1 MSIWKDQDYLDL
13 AIAAEDIVRD
23 TAYEYDGLA
32 NTKSAGRALQALMA
46 DSEGNYRNILERIP
60 QIMRDNDA
68 KIGGLQLSNA
78 LQARERYL
86 TGSLSTGPGMEFHHW
101 IPNAAV
107 HDATKYMPGRGH
119 ALFHEALSK
128 AGLAPGS
135 NPQSG
140 VSLSA
145 WGHRLGPNNAHI
157 NPETGGT
164 YAGYYGTRPIDMS
177 RGLIRKEGDAFVR
190 GVAQQFIDQKALPSM
205 RMALDVYNREAP
217 LRAMFEQIV
226 GTEDEFKSVAL
237 QKKAL
242 KEMGVTEEQVMDLA
256 KQIHGSEK
264 PVQRGKS
271 IIYTP
276 SWRKVRRPGAKES
289 VRRVL
294 AM

>member
-23 TAYEYDGLA
+23 AAFEYEGLA
-32 NTKSAGRALQALMA
+32 NTKDAGRALQAMMA
-46 DSEGNYRNILERIP
+46 DSEGNYGNILERVP
-60 QIMRDNDA
+60 QILRNNDRRTA
-68 KIGGLQLSNA
+68 ALEISNA
-78 LQARERYL
+78 LQNRERYL
-86 TGSLSTGPGMEFHHW
+86 TQSLSTGPGMEFHHW

-128 AGLAPGS
+128 AGLAPGT

-164 YAGYYGTRPIDMS
+164 FAGYYGTRPIDMPKS
-177 RGLIRKEGDAFVR
+177 LIMKEGDAFVR

-205 RMALDVYNREAP
+205 RMALDVYKRDLPVRQLFEA
-217 LRAMFEQIV
+217 LV
-226 GTEDEFKSVAL
+226 GPEEDFKSARL

-242 KEMGVTEEQVMDLA
+242 KELGVTEDQVMDLA
-256 KQIHGSEK
+256 KLAHGSEP

-271 IIYTP
+271 TIYTP
-276 SWRKVRRPGAKES
+276 SWRRVRRPEAQLS
-289 VRRVL
+289 IDRITR
-294 AM
+294 